1 MLKLFVSTVW
11 YAVIFH
17 FDELDKGKTAKEE
30 AREMQLKEEAL
41 TREKV
46 TVIQKNLSSMLR
58 ALGEMAIA
66 NPIFTHSQLPSLVR
80 VSCCFVQSYELS
92 QSIFRLISDIECT
105 FKICLDVS
113 LVECFCV
120 FIFV

>member
-1 MLKLFVSTVW
+1 MLNLYFSTAW
-11 YAVIFH
+11 YAVMFS

-30 AREMQLKEEAL
+30 AREMQLKDEAL

-46 TVIQKNLSSMLR
+46 SVIQKNLSLMLR

-80 VSCCFVQSYELS
+80 VSCCFVQSYALS
-92 QSIFRLISDIECT
+92 QSIFRFILDIECT
-105 FKICLDVS
+105 FKICLDVY
-113 LVECFCV
+113 LVKCFDV
-120 FIFV
+120 FVLV